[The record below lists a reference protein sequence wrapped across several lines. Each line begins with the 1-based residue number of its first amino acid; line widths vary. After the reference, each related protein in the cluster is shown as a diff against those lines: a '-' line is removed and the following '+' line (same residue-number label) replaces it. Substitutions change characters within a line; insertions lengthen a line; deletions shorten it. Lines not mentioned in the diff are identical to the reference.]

1 MSHPIKLTTYLLLH
15 FRHGEEAPRAYVVS
29 LDAMTVDDVTEY
41 MKKNVSKV
49 KYLTGGII
57 FVDAIPKNPVCR
69 YRIHMYYKT
78 ALTLRNSQSG
88 KILRKVLRDR
98 AKEEVEMKSSKL

>member
-1 MSHPIKLTTYLLLH
+1 
-15 FRHGEEAPRAYVVS
+15 
-29 LDAMTVDDVTEY
+29 MTVDDVTEY

-49 KYLTGGII
+49 KYLTGGVI
-57 FVDAIPKNPVCR
+57 FVDAIPKNPVRR
-69 YRIHMYYKT
+69 YRIPVYYKT

-98 AKEEVEMKSSKL
+98 GKEEVEMKSSKL